1 MKFKTSDGYILER
14 TVRRTYP
21 RVLWTDRDLTFEDDL
36 GCPVDDTRE
45 KLDGEFLLETP
56 GEAIRRRIDSVLNI
70 LEDWDDWT
78 TDMGGDE
85 DEDGREDLA
94 RIRRMKCH
102 LRRALKRLELFR

>member
-1 MKFKTSDGYILER
+1 MRFKTSDGYILER

-21 RVLWTDRDLTFEDDL
+21 RLLWTDRDLTFQDRL
-36 GCPVDDTRE
+36 GWPVDDAGE
-45 KLDGEFLLETP
+45 KLDGEFLPETP
-56 GEAIRRRIDSVLNI
+56 GEAARQRIDSVLNI

-85 DEDGREDLA
+85 EEDGREDLA

-102 LRRALKRLELFR
+102 LRRALKGLEIFR